1 MTKMLPAKQTTKL
14 TKKVYFCA
22 SKREDMLNVNEI
34 FYSIQGEGAN
44 TGTAATF
51 VRLSGCNLRCPF
63 CDTEYQSGAA
73 MDEKSILEQIEKHPG
88 PWVVITGGEPTLQ
101 NLDNLIEE
109 IHKTGKKVAI
119 ETNGTHPVPAGA
131 DWVTVSPKTAFVSG
145 ADVVVSKADEVKV
158 VFDGEHDVYDHGI
171 EAKHYFV
178 QPCDIGNPDENRRI
192 VEQCVA
198 FILQNPKWKLS
209 MQVHKVIHVK

>member
-1 MTKMLPAKQTTKL
+1 MLPAKQTAKL

-63 CDTEYQSGAA
+63 CDTEYQSGVA
-73 MDEKSILEQIEKHPG
+73 MDEKAIIGQIENHPG
-88 PWVVITGGEPTLQ
+88 RWVVITGGEPTLQ
-101 NLDNLIEE
+101 NLDNLIEG
-109 IHKTGKKVAI
+109 IHKIGKKVAI
-119 ETNGTHPVPAGA
+119 ETNGTRPIPAGM
-131 DWVTVSPKTAFVSG
+131 DWVTVSPKAAFVTS
-145 ADVVVSKADEVKV
+145 ADVGGESADEVKL
-158 VFDGEHDVYDHGI
+158 VFDGKHDICDYGI
-171 EAKHYFV
+171 EASHYYL
-178 QPCDIGNPDENRRI
+178 QPCDMGDQEENRKI
-192 VEQCVA
+192 IGQCVA
-198 FILQNPKWKLS
+198 FILQNPKWRLS